1 MAQDTAWE
9 REYRKPTFLTKKNEP
24 QQDVVRFVRFLKK
37 EGIDIGSSV
46 VVDLGSGTGRNSN
59 YFASLGAK
67 VYGVEISKTAVAQ
80 AEKEAKEK
88 GLAVSY
94 YIQSMADHIPVGTA
108 GADIIIDITS
118 SNSLSEAERMLYI
131 SEIGRILKPGGFL
144 FVKALAKDGDQN
156 AKNLLKKFPGK
167 EKDTYVMPETGIIE
181 RVFSEQDFLEV
192 YKDFTRV
199 ALEKKTSY
207 SRFGNQPYRRNF
219 WIAYFRKPL

>member
-1 MAQDTAWE
+1 MAQNIAWE
-9 REYRKPTFLTKKNEP
+9 REYKKPTFLTKKNEP

-37 EGIDIGSSV
+37 EGISIENSV

-59 YFASLGAK
+59 YLAELGAK
-67 VYGVEISKTAVAQ
+67 MYGIEISKTAVTQ

-88 GLAVSY
+88 GLTVSY
-94 YIQSMADHIPVGTA
+94 YTQSMSDHIPVGTA
-108 GADIIIDITS
+108 GATIIIDITS
-118 SNSLSEAERMLYI
+118 SNSLSETERASYCN
-131 SEIGRILKPGGFL
+131 EIQRILKPGGFL

-181 RVFSEQDFLEV
+181 RVFSREDFLGV
-192 YKDFTRV
+192 YKNFISIF
-199 ALEKKTSY
+199 LEKKTSY

-219 WIAYFRKPL
+219 WIAYFQKRI